1 MYNDKPKMFACGCN
15 GGQLEND
22 IIEMMKTM
30 QYELK
35 KRGYQAVVV
44 GLIKDKTFENID
56 LSKIFN

>member
-1 MYNDKPKMFACGCN
+1 MYNEKPKMFACGCN

-44 GLIKDKTFENID
+44 GLIKDKNFENID